1 MVACQHKFVHRGTGC
16 DVILR
21 VDAGAC
27 SYVCQCFLGAGMIC
41 PHWVNYSMMVGA
53 IVSWG
58 IMWPLLRGQAG
69 SASWR
74 IVIFPGC
81 LP

>member
-1 MVACQHKFVHRGTGC
+1 MNQFSHLMQSVFICVSLH
-16 DVILR
+16 
-21 VDAGAC
+21 
-27 SYVCQCFLGAGMIC
+27 SGAGMIC

-69 SASWR
+69 
-74 IVIFPGC
+74 PP
-81 LP
+81 L